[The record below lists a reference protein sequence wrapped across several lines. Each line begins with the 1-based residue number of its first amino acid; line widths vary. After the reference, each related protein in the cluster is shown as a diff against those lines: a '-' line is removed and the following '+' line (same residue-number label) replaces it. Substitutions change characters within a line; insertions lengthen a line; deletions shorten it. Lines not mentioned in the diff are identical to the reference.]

1 MDLLQN
7 QLTEL
12 NAEIVRLTA
21 DNYRFRSEVCPDIQ
35 SITHDLLM
43 AGLLSWGDRAVAAY
57 NLSHLEGSDSVT
69 PLILKLY
76 ATAMESRTPTQ
87 CDRIKDL
94 FGTICQMSGVFPT
107 PVQAAAMQA
116 ILDQGSGYTGAV
128 KNEYLNFKPW
138 I

>member
-1 MDLLQN
+1 MDPLQL
-7 QLTEL
+7 QLIEL
-12 NAEIVRLTA
+12 NAEIARLTA
-21 DNYRFRSEVCPDIQ
+21 DNHRFRSEVCPDIQ
-35 SITHDLLM
+35 SITHALLM
-43 AGLLSWGDRAVAAY
+43 AGLLEWGDSAVAAY
-57 NLSHLEGSDSVT
+57 NLIHLEGSDSVT
-69 PLILKLY
+69 PLILKLH

-94 FGTICQMSGVFPT
+94 FGMICQMSGVFPT